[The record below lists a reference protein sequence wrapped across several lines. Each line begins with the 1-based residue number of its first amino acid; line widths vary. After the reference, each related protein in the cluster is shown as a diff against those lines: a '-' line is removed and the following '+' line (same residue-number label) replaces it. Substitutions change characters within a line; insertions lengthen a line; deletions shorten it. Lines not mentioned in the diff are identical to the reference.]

1 MLIRDFRVFVSGQCR
16 QADQTGNSVD
26 YHFLIGIVVTFLKN
40 SVPIY
45 FFEKSLKPQFLIFR
59 SKLSHGSNW
68 KLCYQFLIG
77 IFVTVSKISAPI
89 YFIER
94 ILIHNFIFFKFSGQ
108 SRQTDQTGN
117 YVDYHFEASEY
128 EKKLI
133 QVAEMHGELLEF
145 NEHLQKVLHS
155 KDNRI
160 RKLRLDLVDLRGP
173 LPAEESGMI
182 R

>member
-1 MLIRDFRVFVSGQCR
+1 MNTIFWSE
-16 QADQTGNSVD
+16 
-26 YHFLIGIVVTFLKN
+26 FLSWSWKFLYPSAFSIEIWITN
-40 SVPIY
+40 L
-45 FFEKSLKPQFLIFR
+45 F
-59 SKLSHGSNW
+59 SN
-68 KLCYQFLIG
+68 
-77 IFVTVSKISAPI
+77 
-89 YFIER
+89 
-94 ILIHNFIFFKFSGQ
+94 FSGQ

-173 LPAEESGMI
+173 LPAEESGIIKYYFVMALFWI
-182 R
+182 LVTPNRMPLTAWKHTERNRDKKSIYNDFMRFSDSSTWSSK